1 MYKRAD
7 CIRTARTHAPSQTR
21 VNPLLHSVRA
31 SARCDDREYQTT
43 LTRYHTAP
51 FSTPHSWSTDLH
63 GNEYILVEFMPFG
76 SLDKCLANFGPSLR
90 NRSKLLMCEQI
101 CHAMC
106 ELASEGVLHRDLAA
120 RNILVQS
127 MQPVHVKV
135 GKGHETA
142 TNINMPERR
151 TARSGTG

>member
-1 MYKRAD
+1 MP
-7 CIRTARTHAPSQTR
+7 HSH
-21 VNPLLHSVRA
+21 LHS
-31 SARCDDREYQTT
+31 
-43 LTRYHTAP
+43 L
-51 FSTPHSWSTDLH
+51 PHGAFLHANSWSTDLH
-63 GNEYILVEFMPFG
+63 GNEYILVEFMHFG

-135 GKGHETA
+135 EGNEET
-142 TNINMPERR
+142 N
-151 TARSGTG
+151 TGALECQAAVIANGVRLQDALFALQSLGYQLTRLAMRLPTL